1 MGVIQMIGQH
11 AQQPSGFLGRLLAR
25 VMTRATLPQSGWTA
39 QMLQVRPVDHLVDVG
54 FGNGAS
60 IEHFATLA
68 SDGRVVGVDVSDTMI
83 AVAARRNA
91 GAIADG
97 PGDPTS
103 RRPSPSKRPSLS
115 QRRGDC
121 CVHPVVWGIISNRNQ
136 NPCFPPPSMLSLVCK
151 SDQGR
156 RWPSQHRASTLG
168 RGFHSSR

>member
-11 AQQPSGFLGRLLAR
+11 AQKPSGFLGRLLAR

-121 CVHPVVWGIISNRNQ
+121 CVHPVVWRGRWGVA
-136 NPCFPPPSMLSLVCK
+136 PPSSHRCCDGSTARVVRRGGVLRRGC
-151 SDQGR
+151 
-156 RWPSQHRASTLG
+156 RWPV
-168 RGFHSSR
+168 